1 MFGDNSN
8 QNQPNSPQEGLPR
21 RSPKSFDAQAQAENT
36 PPGTSPL
43 APPPASPQPAVPPSN
58 LPTAEP
64 SLSEQQPEPPRPPQS
79 FEPPED
85 ILESVDIPETP
96 AATRGPDIP
105 PPEIPDLAEPVEHDE
120 TEPVKKSKR
129 TKVII
134 LTIIVILG
142 LTVLAAAGWYGYQLF
157 TQSETPSPQP
167 ASSDQVP
174 QQPATTTPGSANQ
187 NAGLGNQQPTQ
198 SAPTQQAPQQ
208 PVDTD
213 RDGLSDED
221 EALYG
226 TNPELVDTDDDGL
239 TDRDEVVV
247 FKTDPLNPDTD
258 GDGFTD
264 GDEVRNGYDP
274 KGPGRLLELP

>member
-1 MFGDNSN
+1 
-8 QNQPNSPQEGLPR
+8 
-21 RSPKSFDAQAQAENT
+21 
-36 PPGTSPL
+36 
-43 APPPASPQPAVPPSN
+43 
-58 LPTAEP
+58 
-64 SLSEQQPEPPRPPQS
+64 
-79 FEPPED
+79 
-85 ILESVDIPETP
+85 
-96 AATRGPDIP
+96 
-105 PPEIPDLAEPVEHDE
+105 
-120 TEPVKKSKR
+120 
-129 TKVII
+129 
-134 LTIIVILG
+134 
-142 LTVLAAAGWYGYQLF
+142 
-157 TQSETPSPQP
+157 
-167 ASSDQVP
+167 
-174 QQPATTTPGSANQ
+174 
-187 NAGLGNQQPTQ
+187 LGNQQPTQ